1 MITFQWN
8 NYEFKMIQYG
18 RGMFHQDMAGHR
30 HAADSYELHYITGGL
45 GTLLTDTASYPLSVG
60 DFFVTGPNLYHQQI
74 TDPKHPL
81 TEIYLYLR
89 GNSKKTANSLVSA
102 FLSTNFYF
110 GHHESLSPLFE
121 QVIAEQTEKKLGYE
135 SVITGVVQIL
145 LTEITRLYLP
155 DFALQAQ
162 STDNLNDRRFLIIEN
177 AFINDPSITLSA
189 LSDAIGLC
197 ERQTQRLLRKY
208 YGQSFSEK
216 KKEAVLTLKSH

>member
-8 NYEFKMIQYG
+8 NYEFKIIQYG
-18 RGMFHQDMAGHR
+18 KGMFYQDMAGHR
-30 HAADSYELHYITGGL
+30 HAADSYELHYITDGQ
-45 GTLLTDTASYPLSVG
+45 GTLLTDTTSYPLSAG
-60 DFFVTGPNLYHQQI
+60 DFFVTGPNMYHQQI
-74 TDPKHPL
+74 TDPEHPL

-110 GHHESLSPLFE
+110 GHHQALSPLFE
-121 QVIAEQTEKKLGYE
+121 QMIAEQTAKKLGYE
-135 SVITGVVQIL
+135 SVITGIVQIL

-177 AFINDPSITLSA
+177 AFINDPSITLSS

-197 ERQTQRLLRKY
+197 ERQTQRLLKKY
-208 YGQSFSEK
+208 YGQTFLEK
-216 KKEAVLTLKSH
+216 KKEAAFL